1 MISGFANFT
10 TYADRAQHTLDT
22 PRNDQNHP
30 RIKQNRKGIN
40 SETRLSRVCRVS
52 VRCLSCVCCVWGGS
66 GGGSGEA
73 QSFVITDQVQCDI
86 SFGFCLNRIESFKG
100 APRVQVEVHLLH
112 FGVLLLSLILP
123 VQTEAMK
130 LPLPDMLHERLFPTQ
145 IRRRLR
151 E

>member
-22 PRNDQNHP
+22 PRNHQNHT
-30 RIKQNRKGIN
+30 RIKQNRKGIS

-52 VRCLSCVCCVWGGS
+52 VVCLLRLGGS
-66 GGGSGEA
+66 GVGSREA
-73 QSFVITDQVQCDI
+73 QSLVITDQVQCDI
-86 SFGFCLNRIESFKG
+86 SFGFCFHRIESFKG
-100 APRVQVEVHLLH
+100 APRAQVEVHLLH

-130 LPLPDMLHERLFPTQ
+130 LPLPDMLHEN
-145 IRRRLR
+145 
-151 E
+151 